1 MKTEGNIPG
10 IGREN
15 SYYCIYCPGM
25 LKTYQGATK
34 VFEFLRNA
42 NREET
47 KRQTSFFNDLTLQ
60 CIRLAM
66 AQRYSGMRM
75 LCSF

>member
-1 MKTEGNIPG
+1 
-10 IGREN
+10 
-15 SYYCIYCPGM
+15 M

-34 VFEFLRNA
+34 LFEFLRNA

-66 AQRYSGMRM
+66 TQRYSGMGM